1 MLALSPVW
9 FSALVSST
17 GPGRLYSAGP
27 GSPPGLGDLTRAS
40 SLTNKQCVGLREKP
54 PRRCQN
60 KSRYRTST
68 FRKTLKITD
77 CELICFLVN
86 LIKYLKR
93 LDWKNAKF
101 TSILGIFGYHVPL
114 FWRQAPNMEVLSVFY
129 LKLNLLFSMFSTLS
143 SGNIVMF
150 QTGWSSYY
158 TAIKLSIGQHYLV
171 VREIMLLRC
180 PWAHQ
185 CIYNILQGDCV

>member
-1 MLALSPVW
+1 MPQHETKTKCANSREPEVLWSCPHRCLFRASAPTLAGKWSSPCLFAQCVLALSPVW

-93 LDWKNAKF
+93 LDWKK
-101 TSILGIFGYHVPL
+101 
-114 FWRQAPNMEVLSVFY
+114 
-129 LKLNLLFSMFSTLS
+129 
-143 SGNIVMF
+143 
-150 QTGWSSYY
+150 
-158 TAIKLSIGQHYLV
+158 
-171 VREIMLLRC
+171 C
-180 PWAHQ
+180 
-185 CIYNILQGDCV
+185 